1 MLDKIKVPI
10 LILSPVSL
18 IIGLMIW
25 LVAGIPLLLVLVELG
40 VALGL
45 TALIVWWVKFVLER
59 YE

>member
-25 LVAGIPLLLVLVELG
+25 LVAGIPLLSVEVLG

-45 TALIVWWVKFVLER
+45 TALIVGWVQFVLER